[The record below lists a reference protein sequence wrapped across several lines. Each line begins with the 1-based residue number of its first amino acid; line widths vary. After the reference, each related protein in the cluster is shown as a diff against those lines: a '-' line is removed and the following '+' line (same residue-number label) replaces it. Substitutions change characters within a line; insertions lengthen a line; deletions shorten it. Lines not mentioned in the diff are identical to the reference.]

1 MGICAV
7 LRIALDGKLKKNEHS
22 VVLLRKLIIL
32 LSLAII
38 PAWTIYYV
46 HSVMTFVIIYS
57 DPPDFAGF
65 PPAPVPFYIMGL
77 AWLVFDVLW
86 QFRKL
91 QHEIIRGPV
100 IDGTPESLVAPAN
113 SSSPGNQNKNK
124 YLFTK
129 NKLYTCGGR
138 VDSNR

>member
-7 LRIALDGKLKKNEHS
+7 LRIALDGNLKQTEHS
-22 VVLLRKLIIL
+22 AVLLRKLMIL

-65 PPAPVPFYIMGL
+65 PPAPVPFYIVGL
-77 AWLVFDVLW
+77 AWLMIDVLW

-91 QHEIIRGPV
+91 QLEIIRGPV
-100 IDGTPESLVAPAN
+100 IDGTPESF
-113 SSSPGNQNKNK
+113 QN
-124 YLFTK
+124 
-129 NKLYTCGGR
+129 R
-138 VDSNR
+138 W

>member
-1 MGICAV
+1 MGICFV
-7 LRIALDGKLKKNEHS
+7 LRIALDDKLEQTGQS
-22 VVLLRKLIIL
+22 VIFLRKLIIL

-46 HSVMTFVIIYS
+46 HSVMTFVIVYS

-65 PPAPVPFYIMGL
+65 PPLPVHVYIVVL
-77 AWLVFDVLW
+77 AWLVIDVLW

-100 IDGTPESLVAPAN
+100 IDGTPESF
-113 SSSPGNQNKNK
+113 QN
-124 YLFTK
+124 
-129 NKLYTCGGR
+129 R
-138 VDSNR
+138 W